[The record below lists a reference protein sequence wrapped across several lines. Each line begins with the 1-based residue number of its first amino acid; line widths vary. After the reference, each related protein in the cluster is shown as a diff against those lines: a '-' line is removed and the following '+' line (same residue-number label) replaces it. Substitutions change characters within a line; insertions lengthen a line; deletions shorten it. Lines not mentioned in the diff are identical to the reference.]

1 MRDVAEHAGVSVT
14 TVSHVVNN
22 TRTVNPD
29 TRSRVEEAMRVMGY
43 QPNVVAR
50 SLRRGKT
57 HTIGIIL
64 PDSANPY
71 FAEVVRGIED
81 TSFSQGY
88 SVILCNSDNDLD
100 KERLYTNVL
109 LEKQVDGII
118 FVAAGLSGKN
128 IHHLKDRGIPLVLVD
143 RRVPEVE
150 ADYVLTDNQGGG
162 RLATRHLIDLGHRA
176 IACIAGPEGIKLSSD
191 RIAGYRH
198 ALEEAGF
205 AIQPDLI
212 IEGDFQFQSGY
223 IAAQSLFGKRKEPTA
238 IFACNDLMAIGVYRF
253 AHEKGLRIPEQ
264 LSIVGF
270 DDIRLAA
277 FTHPPLTTIRQP
289 KHTMGSTAAKLL
301 LERMNQRDSAP
312 RLEVLDTQLIKRES
326 TGQIL
331 QPVGDMVT

>member
-1 MRDVAEHAGVSVT
+1 MREVAEHAGVSVT

-22 TRTVNPD
+22 TRAVNPD
-29 TRSRVEEAMRVMGY
+29 TRKRVEEAMRILGY

-71 FAEVVRGIED
+71 FAEVVRGVED
-81 TSFSQGY
+81 TSFSHGY

-118 FVAAGLSGKN
+118 IVAAGLSSEN
-128 IHHLKDRGIPLVLVD
+128 IRNLLAREIPLVLVD
-143 RRVPEVE
+143 RRVPEVD

-162 RLATRHLIDLGHRA
+162 RLATRHLIDRGHRT
-176 IACIAGPEGIKLSSD
+176 IACIAGLEGVKLSSD
-191 RIAGYRH
+191 RIAGYQE
-198 ALEEAGF
+198 ALEQAGI
-205 AIQPDLI
+205 AIQPQLI
-212 IEGDFQFQSGY
+212 LRGDFQYQSGY
-223 IAAQSLFGKRKEPTA
+223 HAAQRLFGNRSMPTA
-238 IFACNDLMAIGVYRF
+238 IFACNDLMAIGAYRF
-253 AHEKGLRIPEQ
+253 AHEKGLRIPDQ

-277 FTHPPLTTIRQP
+277 YAYPPLTTIRQS
-289 KHTMGSTAAKLL
+289 KHTMGASAAKLL
-301 LERMNQRDSAP
+301 IERMAHRELAP
-312 RLEVLDTQLIKRES
+312 RLEVLDTQLVIRQS
-326 TGQIL
+326 TAQIV
-331 QPVGDMVT
+331 QPAGEITT

>member
-1 MRDVAEHAGVSVT
+1 MREVAEHAGVSVT

-22 TRTVNPD
+22 TRAVNPD
-29 TRSRVEEAMRVMGY
+29 TRKRVEEAMRILGY

-71 FAEVVRGIED
+71 FAEVVRGVED
-81 TSFSQGY
+81 TSFSHGY

-118 FVAAGLSGKN
+118 IVAAGLSSEN
-128 IHHLKDRGIPLVLVD
+128 IRNLLAREIPLVLVD
-143 RRVPEVE
+143 RRVPEVD

-162 RLATRHLIDLGHRA
+162 RLATRHLIDRGHRT
-176 IACIAGPEGIKLSSD
+176 IACIAGPEGVKLSSD
-191 RIAGYRH
+191 RIAGYQE
-198 ALEEAGF
+198 ALEQAGI
-205 AIQPDLI
+205 AIQPQLI
-212 IEGDFQFQSGY
+212 LRGDFQYQSGY
-223 IAAQSLFGKRKEPTA
+223 HAAQRLFGNRSMPTA
-238 IFACNDLMAIGVYRF
+238 IFACNDLMAIGAYRF
-253 AHEKGLRIPEQ
+253 AHEKGLRIPDQ

-277 FTHPPLTTIRQP
+277 YAYPPLTTIRQS
-289 KHTMGSTAAKLL
+289 KHTMGASAAKLL
-301 LERMNQRDSAP
+301 IERMAHHELAP
-312 RLEVLDTQLIKRES
+312 RLEVLDTQLVIRQS
-326 TGQIL
+326 TAQIV
-331 QPVGDMVT
+331 QPAGEITT

>member
-1 MRDVAEHAGVSVT
+1 MREVAEHAGVSVT

-29 TRSRVEEAMRVMGY
+29 TRSRVEETMRVLGY

-50 SLRRGKT
+50 NLRRGKT

-88 SVILCNSDNDLD
+88 SVILCNSDNDLE
-100 KERLYTNVL
+100 KECFYSNVL

-118 FVAAGLSGKN
+118 FVAAGLSGEN
-128 IHHLKDRGIPLVLVD
+128 IHHLQDRGIPLVLVD

-162 RLATRHLIDLGHRA
+162 RLATRHLIDRGHRA
-176 IACIAGPEGIKLSSD
+176 IACIAGPEGVKLSSD
-191 RIAGYRH
+191 RIAGYRQ
-198 ALEEAGF
+198 ALEDAGI
-205 AIQPDLI
+205 AIQPQLI
-212 IEGDFQFQSGY
+212 LEGDFQYQSGY
-223 IAAQSLFGKRKEPTA
+223 HAAQGLFGNRSAPTA
-238 IFACNDLMAIGVYRF
+238 IFACNDLMAIGVNRF

-277 FTHPPLTTIRQP
+277 YTHPPLTTIRQP
-289 KHTMGSTAAKLL
+289 KHTMGSSAAKLL
-301 LERMNQRDSAP
+301 LERMTNRDLAP
-312 RLEVLDTQLIKRES
+312 RLVVLETQLIVRES
-326 TGQIL
+326 TDQV
-331 QPVGDMVT
+331 QKPVGELTT